1 MRKTRLS
8 RRLLLVAPVF
18 ETPVP
23 NLSRLCHD
31 CDLRFVD
38 RSELLRNSCFAMLRF
53 FFVRFDRHNFSSG
66 PQHPQLGRTAAA
78 WDNAW
83 WLWLG
88 TLRSIE
94 IRRKVP
100 ESIRKRDLMWFDVIC
115 TFFSSKLFQFCT
127 TPLIFR
133 RDQARSGEESHAR
146 GNHRKPH
153 QEPLQTPSARF
164 AKCQHCGRLTESVKR
179 WKTWN
184 SNFKKHTGSF
194 GSLVGKASSPLAS
207 AVGTALMSQNWF
219 EKIRFNCIG
228 KGQSMAHAT
237 TPCWIPKC
245 TMQQE
250 RNGAFFFT
258 GLSIGRMEPFGLQ
271 NSPWKS
277 PSFALE
283 DIDSCTLKYTDS
295 IYFQM
300 CKHRQKLKTHKGQ
313 FFHVFPTFRQ
323 VARASPPHRNPALCW
338 TNMFSPGKPEFSG
351 HFGKMP

>member
-184 SNFKKHTGSF
+184 
-194 GSLVGKASSPLAS
+194 
-207 AVGTALMSQNWF
+207 
-219 EKIRFNCIG
+219 I
-228 KGQSMAHAT
+228 
-237 TPCWIPKC
+237 
-245 TMQQE
+245 
-250 RNGAFFFT
+250 
-258 GLSIGRMEPFGLQ
+258 ME
-271 NSPWKS
+271 
-277 PSFALE
+277 
-283 DIDSCTLKYTDS
+283 
-295 IYFQM
+295 
-300 CKHRQKLKTHKGQ
+300 
-313 FFHVFPTFRQ
+313 
-323 VARASPPHRNPALCW
+323 
-338 TNMFSPGKPEFSG
+338 
-351 HFGKMP
+351 